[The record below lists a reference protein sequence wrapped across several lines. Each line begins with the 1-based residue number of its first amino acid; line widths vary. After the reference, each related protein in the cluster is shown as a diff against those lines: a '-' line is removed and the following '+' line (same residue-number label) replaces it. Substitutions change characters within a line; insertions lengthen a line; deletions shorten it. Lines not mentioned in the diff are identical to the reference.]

1 MHKLLKGV
9 KVVMGAHQEE
19 INRPDKKNSPI
30 LLLPINQ
37 SYRNPVKP
45 KINWVVVPEA
55 KDTRKMRRTR
65 ERLSSRV

>member
-1 MHKLLKGV
+1 METYFEWVFMHKLLKGV

-45 KINWVVVPEA
+45 KIN
-55 KDTRKMRRTR
+55 
-65 ERLSSRV
+65 